1 MAATLEDVIVR
12 LKEEGD
18 LNRNSGANS
27 VKSLKVLVAE
37 NSKIFTS
44 GFDNLI
50 EFFNSRGLADL
61 EKDREMKE
69 FYSDLLDAMKEK
81 NKPDVEKKKEE
92 EVAPLGALAAVLAVT
107 IGAAIGVVTGQLKA
121 IQAFAKLLTPESLI
135 KSLKAI
141 GASIKAQLN
150 LFKVGLIERIKI
162 IKTSLQ
168 AGIDFVI
175 KGFKAGFAMIKNFLT
190 FAPESAIGKAIASIK
205 SFFAPV
211 TKYVTSITAIMSSI
225 KSYLSPLPKLFGA
238 INQSTTVFSTIMSK
252 IALIW
257 SKVVGAFN
265 FVVDIF
271 KTIGSKL
278 GMFGTIVKSVSGVV
292 SKLFAPI
299 AIVMTLFDT
308 IKGAIDGFAEDGIL
322 GGLLGAIEGFF
333 TSLVTKPLD
342 LVKDAVAWVLGKF
355 GFSDSAEALKSF
367 SFTELF
373 SNMIDGVKTW
383 IFSAVDWVKTKFETF
398 SIADEA
404 QKIFDNMVN
413 LVKDSFDWIVN
424 KFETF
429 SVVDE
434 AQKIFD
440 GMIDLVKK
448 SFDWVVDKFKSID
461 IMAGLGNI
469 TDGIADFM
477 KDIFKTILPAPDA
490 LTFKIPEANLG
501 FTKIG
506 GGSVN
511 LNPIPD
517 GLYQWA
523 GLTPTTSGDVS
534 PASGGGEAVTSGQN
548 LSAAATENA
557 TLAATPSST
566 SINSSNVNNTSNST
580 SNNTYVQGN
589 PSPTGD
595 RTRDPFFGWQV
606 AP

>member
-61 EKDREMKE
+61 EKERELKE

-92 EVAPLGALAAVLAVT
+92 EVAPLGALATVLAVT
-107 IGAAIGVVTGQLKA
+107 IGAAIGVVAGQLKA
-121 IQAFAKLLTPESLI
+121 IKAVTKFLTPKALMNVF
-135 KSLKAI
+135 KSF
-141 GASIKAQLN
+141 GASIKSN
-150 LFKVGLIERIKI
+150 LGFFKN
-162 IKTSLQ
+162 
-168 AGIDFVI
+168 FVI
-175 KGFKAGFAMIKNFLT
+175 DKLKSVQAAFQSGFQRIQKFLT
-190 FAPESAIGKAIASIK
+190 FADDSNIGKALSKLKTFLEPVQKAITSIK
-205 SFFAPV
+205 NYFKPIAGIFN
-211 TKYVTSITAIMSSI
+211 SI
-225 KSYLSPLPKLFGA
+225 KGNTSV
-238 INQSTTVFSTIMSK
+238 ITTITTK
-252 IALIW
+252 IAEIW
-257 SKVVGAFN
+257 SKVTGAFQR
-265 FVVDIF
+265 VIGVF
-271 KTIGSKL
+271 KTVGSKL
-278 GMFGTIVKSVSGVV
+278 GMFGNIVGGVSRIV
-292 SKLFAPI
+292 SKLFLPI

-308 IKGAIDGFAEDGIL
+308 IKGAIDGFAKDGIL
-322 GGLLGAIEGFF
+322 GGLLGAVEGLF
-333 TSLVTKPLD
+333 TSLITKPLD
-342 LVKDAVAWVLGKF
+342 LVKDAVAWVLDKF
-355 GFSDSAEALKSF
+355 GFKSEAKELNSF

-413 LVKDSFDWIVN
+413 LVKDSFDWIVK
-424 KFETF
+424 KFE
-429 SVVDE
+429 
-434 AQKIFD
+434 A
-440 GMIDLVKK
+440 
-448 SFDWVVDKFKSID
+448 ID
-461 IMAGLGNI
+461 IMGGLGNI
-469 TDGIADFM
+469 VDGIGDFM
-477 KDIFKTILPAPDA
+477 KDIFKAILPAPDA
-490 LTFKIPEANLG
+490 LTFKIPEADLG

-523 GLTPTTSGDVS
+523 GLTPPTSGDVS

>member
-18 LNRNSGANS
+18 LNRNSGTNS
-27 VKSLKVLVAE
+27 IKSLKVLVAE

-44 GFDNLI
+44 GFDRLI
-50 EFFNSRGLADL
+50 DFFESRGLADL

-69 FYSDLLDAMKEK
+69 FYSDLLDALKEK
-81 NKPDVEKKKEE
+81 NKPGPEKKKEE
-92 EVAPLGALAAVLAVT
+92 EIAPIGALATALAVT
-107 IGAAIGVVTGQLKA
+107 IGAAIGIVAGQLKA
-121 IQAFAKLLTPESLI
+121 IKTFAKLLTPKFLVNI
-135 KSLKAI
+135 FKSI
-141 GASIKAQLN
+141 SASIKSSLG
-150 LFKVGLIERIKI
+150 LFKNIIVDK
-162 IKTSLQ
+162 IKTIQTAFQS
-168 AGIDFVI
+168 
-175 KGFKAGFAMIKNFLT
+175 GFQRIQKFLT
-190 FAPESAIGKAIASIK
+190 FSDDSKIGKAISK
-205 SFFAPV
+205 L
-211 TKYVTSITAIMSSI
+211 
-225 KSYLSPLPKLFGA
+225 KSYLEPVRKA
-238 INQSTTVFSTIMSK
+238 IVTIKNYFSTIPSIFNSIKGNTSVITTITTK
-252 IALIW
+252 IAQIW
-257 SKVVGAFN
+257 SKVTGAFSR
-265 FVVDIF
+265 VIGVF
-271 KTIGSKL
+271 KTVGGKL
-278 GMFGTIVKSVSGVV
+278 GMFGRIVGGVSKIV
-292 SKLFAPI
+292 SKLFYPI
-299 AIVMTLFDT
+299 AIIMTLFDT
-308 IKGAIDGFAEDGIL
+308 IKGAMDGFAEDGIL

-355 GFSDSAEALKSF
+355 GFTEESEALKSF
-367 SFTELF
+367 SFTQLF

-413 LVKDSFDWIVN
+413 LVKDSFDWIVK
-424 KFETF
+424 KFE
-429 SVVDE
+429 
-434 AQKIFD
+434 A
-440 GMIDLVKK
+440 
-448 SFDWVVDKFKSID
+448 ID
-461 IMAGLGNI
+461 IMGGLGNI
-469 TDGIADFM
+469 MDGIGDFM
-477 KDIFKTILPAPDA
+477 KDIFKAILPPADA
-490 LTFKIPEANLG
+490 LTFKIPEADLG

-517 GLYQWA
+517 GLYTWA
-523 GLTPTTSGDVS
+523 GLTPSTSTEVAAPS
-534 PASGGGEAVTSGQN
+534 AGGEAVASGQN

-557 TLAATPSST
+557 NLNAAPSST